1 MGGRGLRSCQGDAH
15 CAWSLLP
22 HKLGGSPSQG
32 TLGADGSKN
41 KEWGSLRSPR
51 REETLLPLLRPRPY
65 SPGAA
70 GRRSWVTTAP
80 DDLRAGRGERW
91 PCRSG
96 DRRAAP
102 EPLSAPPSLGW
113 SLGGQGAGGWAMVT
127 HLPPLPPPAGLG
139 LGHPALGLHS
149 THRAVPRLLRP
160 AGVTPDSPSTLA
172 HLILAWGWG
181 LSGLFPCPAPFPAAL
196 VLPPGGARMGK
207 GGQDGKGF
215 LSQQPES
222 RKTGQCHLPDSGVSR
237 TAA

>member
-1 MGGRGLRSCQGDAH
+1 MSKTAQTGKLSLDLQLVQGHWLERGSARAGGGRGLRSCQSGAH

-32 TLGADGSKN
+32 TLDADGSKN

-51 REETLLPLLRPRPY
+51 RVETFLPLVWPRPY

-70 GRRSWVTTAP
+70 GRRSWVTTVP

-127 HLPPLPPPAGLG
+127 HLPPTPP
-139 LGHPALGLHS
+139 
-149 THRAVPRLLRP
+149 LL
-160 AGVTPDSPSTLA
+160 
-172 HLILAWGWG
+172 LAWGRDTR
-181 LSGLFPCPAPFPAAL
+181 P
-196 VLPPGGARMGK
+196 
-207 GGQDGKGF
+207 
-215 LSQQPES
+215 
-222 RKTGQCHLPDSGVSR
+222 
-237 TAA
+237 